1 MMKRVL
7 VVDDAAFMR
16 LSLKGIL
23 ERCGFEVVGEAENG
37 VKAIQLYR
45 QLKPDF
51 VTMDLTMPELGGVD
65 ATKMIKMIDN
75 EAKIVVISSM
85 GHETSVKEAIMAGA
99 ISFILKPFD
108 EETVIRQLKEIE
120 KSIVD

>member
-1 MMKRVL
+1 MKRVL